1 MAPPV
6 PSLSPRARDMPVP
19 RNHSCILA
27 RVPSPLLLGARSW
40 EAARSRVPK
49 GRAGQAAGCR
59 QVNTTRGWG
68 QRWGARPPDQL
79 QQLRPPGPC
88 YDARVHPGVA
98 SKWASQ
104 EAGVPCG
111 PHRGGPPPPGS
122 LCPGLQLP
130 LFVEHFRTLG
140 REGQETVGGPLPAAV
155 RYKVGCETQRGRGG
169 ARHAA
174 HPSRKEAGQAQ
185 PEERAQEGTPG
196 GAVPRTGGHCPA
208 VLGPPEAATASRK
221 SHPRPVPGVQWKGWG
236 HHDKPR
242 AGPREPRGASGP
254 SLSPP
259 GPGGGGPCLG
269 GSREPARWQEASTWS
284 R

>member
-88 YDARVHPGVA
+88 YDARVHPGMA

-111 PHRGGPPPPGS
+111 PHRGGPP
-122 LCPGLQLP
+122 
-130 LFVEHFRTLG
+130 RK
-140 REGQETVGGPLPAAV
+140 PLPRPSTAAV
-155 RYKVGCETQRGRGG
+155 CG
-169 ARHAA
+169 ALSDA
-174 HPSRKEAGQAQ
+174 
-185 PEERAQEGTPG
+185 
-196 GAVPRTGGHCPA
+196 RTGGSGDSGRPA
-208 VLGPPEAATASRK
+208 SSCCQVHSGVRDPKGQGGCQACGPPLEE
-221 SHPRPVPGVQWKGWG
+221 GG
-236 HHDKPR
+236 R
-242 AGPREPRGASGP
+242 AGPARGASPGRDPRRSSAPHRGP
-254 SLSPP
+254 LSCCSRAT
-259 GPGGGGPCLG
+259 GGGHGLP
-269 GSREPARWQEASTWS
+269 
-284 R
+284 